1 MASSLG
7 SWEEFPTNADGL
19 GAAFD
24 LAVESFE
31 RVGVVQL
38 APRRSA
44 DDDHLHGRDLH
55 VQEKARTFAL
65 DDAAP
70 ALPQPS

>member
-38 APRRSA
+38 APPAFRR
-44 DDDHLHGRDLH
+44 
-55 VQEKARTFAL
+55 
-65 DDAAP
+65 
-70 ALPQPS
+70 